1 MGYDTCQIKIQ
12 KKSKYQILLAGTHRI
27 GHRPADHLAGDGAVL
42 PGAGLA
48 HLVALG
54 LPEALPGQRPL
65 AVVPPLQAAP
75 LLLSC
80 YADGQ
85 IRFGGARERFE
96 SEVRDGV
103 QVRGAEGLG
112 RKLIL

>member
-12 KKSKYQILLAGTHRI
+12 KKSKYQILLAVTHRI
-27 GHRPADHLAGDGAVL
+27 GHRPADHLAGDCAVL
-42 PGAGLA
+42 PVAGLA

-65 AVVPPLQAAP
+65 SVVPPLQAAP
-75 LLLSC
+75 LLPSN
-80 YADGQ
+80 ADGQ
-85 IRFGGARERFE
+85 ICVGGARERVE

-103 QVRGAEGLG
+103 QVR
-112 RKLIL
+112 